1 MSDLYDNDA
10 VLWSERQAD
19 LLRRRA
25 RGELANDADLDWLNI
40 AEEID
45 SMGRSERS
53 ALSSHVR
60 IVIEHLAKLAAST
73 ATDPRASWQETVL
86 PARADIEE
94 LTDAS
99 PSLKASM
106 AKAVER
112 EHSRALRLAAAAL
125 TTYGETP
132 RVPLD
137 GLRYNANQVLGPWL
151 PVDAA

>member
-1 MSDLYDNDA
+1 MSDLYDSDA

-60 IVIEHLAKLAAST
+60 IVIE
-73 ATDPRASWQETVL
+73 DGQ
-86 PARADIEE
+86 
-94 LTDAS
+94 
-99 PSLKASM
+99 
-106 AKAVER
+106 
-112 EHSRALRLAAAAL
+112 
-125 TTYGETP
+125 TT
-132 RVPLD
+132 L
-137 GLRYNANQVLGPWL
+137 
-151 PVDAA
+151 

>member
-1 MSDLYDNDA
+1 MSDLYDDDA

-53 ALSSHVR
+53 ALASHIR
-60 IVIEHLAKLAAST
+60 TIIEQLAKLEASP
-73 ATDPRASWQETVL
+73 ATNPRASWQETVL
-86 PARADIEE
+86 RARADIEE
-94 LTDAS
+94 LLEAS
-99 PSLKASM
+99 PSLKGSM
-106 AKAVER
+106 EKAVER

-137 GLRYNANQVLGPWL
+137 ALRYSTDQVLGPWL
-151 PVDAA
+151 

>member
-19 LLRRRA
+19 LLRRRT

-53 ALSSHVR
+53 ALSSHIR

-125 TTYGETP
+125 TDI
-132 RVPLD
+132 R
-137 GLRYNANQVLGPWL
+137 R
-151 PVDAA
+151 DAAGAAGWAALQRGSGAWPMVTG